1 MGVWVEAEMIWL
13 PGTGWHRTMTIRGA
27 AKFLGVSKQR
37 VHELVREGRLPV
49 ARALAAEVVRGIPV
63 DALESLRKAR

>member
-1 MGVWVEAEMIWL
+1 
-13 PGTGWHRTMTIRGA
+13 MTIRGA